1 MSHFCVDLIMKV
13 EEHNLNEDAL
23 YYRLGGDAT
32 LRRLVEKF
40 YDQVFV
46 HPLIGR
52 LFKTDKGLIKEKQR
66 MFLSQFLGGPALYS
80 EQYGHPKM
88 RARHLPH
95 PITHDDAYAWLECM
109 ASAVNSLDIPE
120 DLKQELFARFPQT
133 AFFMVNSETEAA
145 PGKNA

>member
-1 MSHFCVDLIMKV
+1 MHFCSVFMKV
-13 EEHNLNEDAL
+13 PEYSPDSDAL
-23 YYRLGGDAT
+23 YYRIGGNDT
-32 LRRLVEKF
+32 LQQLVDSF

-52 LFKTDKGLIKEKQR
+52 LFKTDKALIKEKQR
-66 MFLSQFLGGPALYS
+66 LFLTQFLGGPQLYS
-80 EQYGHPKM
+80 ERYGHPRM

-109 ASAVNSLDIPE
+109 AHAVNSLGISE

-133 AFFMVNSETEAA
+133 AFFMTNTEAT
-145 PGKNA
+145 GT